1 MTLHALEEIHKIVS
15 LEVRRRLSKLHE
27 IESLVKKA
35 EEEAKDSQQKKDEL
49 ADLYRAETEARDY
62 YSAAYYALAELERH
76 KWK

>member
-1 MTLHALEEIHKIVS
+1 MTLHALEEIHKIVA
-15 LEVRRRLSKLHE
+15 LEVCRRLSKLHE

-35 EEEAKDSQQKKDEL
+35 KEDAEDSQQKKDEL
-49 ADLYRAETEARDY
+49 ANLDQAETEARGQ

>member
-1 MTLHALEEIHKIVS
+1 MTLHALEEIHKIVT

-35 EEEAKDSQQKKDEL
+35 REEDSQQKKDDL
-49 ADLYRAETEARDY
+49 ANLEQAETEARGH